1 MVYTEQ
7 VRQLASEQNLISDAT
22 VYTRNNAAWG
32 NIRDYG
38 DITLSEDSLIV
49 FTFVIGLVAS
59 YYKLLIGNISHTY
72 YIHGCKVAGT
82 YTGIAFVAAGTY
94 GVVMVQKNS
103 GADTGHISAFQLG
116 KAKFSDV
123 ASSILAEYGAPINL
137 TVAQRSPPSFFG
149 TLKNAVFAV
158 NVWAYTAGAQT
169 NFENEGDAFTNGL
182 QLWVDGRQAD
192 WTTRIQDTTSAGTA
206 YATYYGSL
214 SAGVSH
220 AFEILK
226 DNGATLVHISIVAS
240 PWLLA
245 AVDNEPMTLD
255 FSQGSTLY
263 LVFEPLNADPSKTSG
278 IGKVRA
284 VSYGDTTDYYSTA
297 TGTGILAHTYTFE
310 LVDATS
316 VTVIVTGL
324 GGCISLVGL
333 DQR

>member
-7 VRQLASEQNLISDAT
+7 VRQLASEQNLINDAT

-32 NIRDYG
+32 TIHDYG
-38 DITLSEDSLIV
+38 NITLSEDSLIA
-49 FTFVIGLVAS
+49 FRFVIGLTAS
-59 YYKLLIGNISHTY
+59 YYRLIIGNISHAY

-94 GVVMVQKNS
+94 GVVMDQKNS
-103 GADTGHISAFQLG
+103 GADTGHISGFQLG
-116 KAKFSDV
+116 KAKFSDM
-123 ASSILAEYGAPINL
+123 ATSILAEYAAPINL

-149 TLKNAVFAV
+149 TLKNAVFGI
-158 NVWAYTAGAQT
+158 NVWAYTPGAQT
-169 NFENEGDAFTNGL
+169 NFENVGDALTNGV
-182 QLWVDGRQAD
+182 QLWVDGRQTD

-206 YATYYGSL
+206 YANYYGSL
-214 SAGVSH
+214 SVGVAH
-220 AFEILK
+220 TFELVK
-226 DNGATLVHISIVAS
+226 DNGSTLIHISTVAS

-263 LVFEPLNADPSKTSG
+263 LVLEPLNADNTKNSG

-297 TGTGILAHTYTFE
+297 SGTGILAHTYTFE

-316 VTVIVTGL
+316 VTVIVNGL
-324 GGCISLVGL
+324 GGCIALVGL
-333 DQR
+333 DER